1 MDNTLSRQILF
12 SILGLALIIVAIV
25 GVSYAVM
32 IDSSNG
38 VISNEAFIDNND
50 DQNGIFL
57 DNTLPISDSVG
68 KIYDKYFDFDV
79 VSLVSSATI
88 VEYEISLEKVLDNS
102 MTLSNNEVKFYL
114 EKLVSNKF
122 TMVNEPQHFFEIG
135 MDSALGTSANNMII
149 YHGSFVNN
157 TSEKR
162 SFKESFRLRCWV
174 DDKTIIN
181 SYAKSF
187 KTVVK
192 IHSKAL

>member
-1 MDNTLSRQILF
+1 MDNTLSRQILL

-38 VISNEAFIDNND
+38 AISNEAFIDNND
-50 DQNGIFL
+50 NQNGIFL

>member
-1 MDNTLSRQILF
+1 MDNTLSRQILL

-38 VISNEAFIDNND
+38 AISNEAFIDNND

>member
-1 MDNTLSRQILF
+1 MDNTLSRQILL

-38 VISNEAFIDNND
+38 VISNEAFIDNNN

-68 KIYDKYFDFDV
+68 KIYNKYFDFDV

>member
-1 MDNTLSRQILF
+1 MDNTLSRQILL

-38 VISNEAFIDNND
+38 AISNEAFIDNND

-68 KIYDKYFDFDV
+68 KIYNKYFDFDV

>member
-1 MDNTLSRQILF
+1 M

>member
-1 MDNTLSRQILF
+1 MDNTLSRQILL

-38 VISNEAFIDNND
+38 VIYNEAFIDNND

>member
-1 MDNTLSRQILF
+1 MDNTLSRQILL

-157 TSEKR
+157 PSEKR

-181 SYAKSF
+181 SYDTF
-187 KTVVK
+187 FY
-192 IHSKAL
+192 IP

>member
-1 MDNTLSRQILF
+1 MDNTLSRQILL

-102 MTLSNNEVKFYL
+102 ITLSNNEVKFYL

-157 TSEKR
+157 TIEKR

>member
-1 MDNTLSRQILF
+1 MDNTLSRQILL

-162 SFKESFRLRCWV
+162 SFKESFRLRCWG

>member
-1 MDNTLSRQILF
+1 MDNTLSRQILL

-102 MTLSNNEVKFYL
+102 ITLSNNEVKFYL

>member
-1 MDNTLSRQILF
+1 MDNTLSRQILL

-50 DQNGIFL
+50 NQNGIFL

>member
-1 MDNTLSRQILF
+1 MDNTLSRQILL

-102 MTLSNNEVKFYL
+102 ITLSNNEVKFYL

-157 TSEKR
+157 TIEKR

-187 KTVVK
+187 KTIVK

>member
-1 MDNTLSRQILF
+1 MDNTLSRQILL

-38 VISNEAFIDNND
+38 AISNAAFIDNND

-68 KIYDKYFDFDV
+68 KIYNKYFDFDV

>member
-1 MDNTLSRQILF
+1 MDNTLSRQILL

-38 VISNEAFIDNND
+38 AISNEAFIDNND

-68 KIYDKYFDFDV
+68 KIYNKYFDFDV

-135 MDSALGTSANNMII
+135 MDSDLGTSANNMII

>member
-1 MDNTLSRQILF
+1 MDNTLSRQILL

-38 VISNEAFIDNND
+38 AISNEAFIDNND
-50 DQNGIFL
+50 NQNGIFL

-157 TSEKR
+157 TSEMR

>member
-1 MDNTLSRQILF
+1 MDNTLSRQILL
-12 SILGLALIIVAIV
+12 SILGLAIIIVAIV

-38 VISNEAFIDNND
+38 VISNEAFIDNNY

-68 KIYDKYFDFDV
+68 KVYNKYFDFDV

-157 TSEKR
+157 TSENR

>member
-1 MDNTLSRQILF
+1 MDNTLSRQIQL

>member
-1 MDNTLSRQILF
+1 MDNTLSRQILL

-122 TMVNEPQHFFEIG
+122 TMVNEPQNFFEIG

>member
-1 MDNTLSRQILF
+1 MDNTLSRQILL

-79 VSLVSSATI
+79 VSFVSSATI

>member
-1 MDNTLSRQILF
+1 MDNTLSRQILL

>member
-1 MDNTLSRQILF
+1 MDNTLSRQILL

-32 IDSSNG
+32 IDSSDG
-38 VISNEAFIDNND
+38 AISNEAFIDNND
-50 DQNGIFL
+50 DQNGILL

-68 KIYDKYFDFDV
+68 KTYNNYFDFDV
-79 VSLVSSATI
+79 VSLVSSGTI

-102 MTLSNNEVKFYL
+102 MTLSDNEVKFYL

-135 MDSALGTSANNMII
+135 MDSALGTPGNNMII
-149 YHGSFVNN
+149 YQGSFVNN

>member
-1 MDNTLSRQILF
+1 MDNTLSRQILL

-68 KIYDKYFDFDV
+68 KIYNKYFDFDV